1 MDHDG
6 RGKWEVVGR
15 APPAGAMA
23 AAEGGGGGVRA
34 CGGGH
39 ASFERW
45 EVVVAAG
52 APTVEAAAT
61 LGGVGGGTRAGGE
74 GHGGCGI
81 GDRGWEVGVDRDVG
95 EGNEFF

>member
-6 RGKWEVVGR
+6 RGKWEVVVVVGR
-15 APPAGAMA
+15 APTAGAMA

-45 EVVVAAG
+45 ELVVAHAHRRRR
-52 APTVEAAAT
+52 
-61 LGGVGGGTRAGGE
+61 LR
-74 GHGGCGI
+74 
-81 GDRGWEVGVDRDVG
+81 RL
-95 EGNEFF
+95 